1 MNTLKN
7 NIHSAM
13 TNLYLLA
20 HKLSGD
26 MKAKLLSNDGQF
38 VVDHAVVFVIIIVLG
53 ALVLTV
59 LKNFV
64 ETDMA
69 PVLKEKIMAFFN

>member
-7 NIHSAM
+7 HIHTAL
-13 TNLYLLA
+13 THLYLRA
-20 HKLSGD
+20 NKLSGH

-53 ALVLTV
+53 ALALTL
-59 LKNFV
+59 LKGFI